1 MGNMDFSETFGKDGQ
16 KQFRQLLN
24 NSDPKGMQSAHK
36 KIDQLS
42 LENLSKLNLN
52 NSFMK
57 NMLGND
63 DAKEL
68 NQAFQQEKKIFSE
81 KGVGG
86 IIDQIKGE
94 IGGDPQKMNL
104 HQYADDM
111 HNTLSGM
118 GIQFDNTQIQN
129 FITGFQKTNLDSLAN
144 QVKEKAMKADF
155 KSGLHKMVGKV
166 EDVTQKGIPGMWEN
180 LKNGASKNAGEML
193 SKIGGGN
200 AEAGLKTVLE
210 QHRREVHMSKL
221 EQFYND
227 SWQHIMMNVVALLIL
242 LICLVYLYKK
252 YRAMLKERRKQ
263 LQ

>member
-1 MGNMDFSETFGKDGQ
+1 M
-16 KQFRQLLN
+16 
-24 NSDPKGMQSAHK
+24 
-36 KIDQLS
+36 IDQLS

-68 NQAFQQEKKIFSE
+68 NQAFQQEKKILSE

-180 LKNGASKNAGEML
+180 LKNGAPRTPVKCC
-193 SKIGGGN
+193 
-200 AEAGLKTVLE
+200 
-210 QHRREVHMSKL
+210 RRSVEV
-221 EQFYND
+221 
-227 SWQHIMMNVVALLIL
+227 
-242 LICLVYLYKK
+242 
-252 YRAMLKERRKQ
+252 MLKPVSKPSWNS
-263 LQ
+263 